1 MTGRTARVR
10 ATLAA
15 LLAAV
20 VVLSGCGTGGSGGGG
35 AEPSGR
41 DGGSSAA
48 ARRSPSASPS
58 PAAPQRVMLGAY
70 LDLSG
75 HTHAQAEALRR
86 RQLGHPY
93 RIDQEF
99 FAWKDSLLVG
109 SPAPEPGQLLMVSW
123 RGTYYRQILDGSQDT
138 WIAEQA
144 DRLRRY
150 GKPVLLRWG
159 WEMNG
164 DWFVWGGAANGR
176 NAAGFVA
183 AWRHLHAIFA
193 KRGATNVRW
202 VWGPNR
208 NSNPDAAWNDVRRYY
223 PGDRYVDWIAVSG
236 YSYGTKSPDQ
246 LFDQV
251 YDLGTDKPFMLAE
264 TGVRADGRF
273 AARWVGQL
281 RQWVARHPRTRAV
294 IWFDTDTSQGTA
306 LSWRIDATPQLL
318 AAVRAMAADPRFQG

>member
-1 MTGRTARVR
+1 MTGRTRRCR
-10 ATLAA
+10 AMLAA
-15 LLAAV
+15 LLTTV

-35 AEPSGR
+35 ADPPSP
-41 DGGSSAA
+41 
-48 ARRSPSASPS
+48 ARRSSASARPSPSATPS
-58 PAAPQRVMLGAY
+58 RPAPQRVMFGAY

-75 HTHAQAEALRR
+75 HTHEQAEALRR
-86 RQLGHPY
+86 RQLGRSY

-109 SPAPEPGQLLMVSW
+109 SPAPDPGQLLMVSW

-144 DRLRRY
+144 DRLKRY

-164 DWFVWGGAANGR
+164 DWFVWGGAANGK
-176 NAAGFVA
+176 NPAGFVA

-193 KRGATNVRW
+193 KQGATNVQW

-208 NSNPDAAWNDVRRYY
+208 NSNPDARWNDVRRYY

-236 YSYGTKSPDQ
+236 YSYGTKSPAQ
-246 LFDQV
+246 LFDRV
-251 YDLGTDKPFMLAE
+251 YNLGTDKPFMLAE
-264 TGVRADGRF
+264 TGVRADGKF
-273 AARWVGQL
+273 AAHWVGQL
-281 RQWVARHPRTRAV
+281 RRWVARHPRTRAV
-294 IWFDTDTSQGTA
+294 IWFDTDTSQSTA

-318 AAVRAMAADPRFQG
+318 AAVKAMGADPRFQG